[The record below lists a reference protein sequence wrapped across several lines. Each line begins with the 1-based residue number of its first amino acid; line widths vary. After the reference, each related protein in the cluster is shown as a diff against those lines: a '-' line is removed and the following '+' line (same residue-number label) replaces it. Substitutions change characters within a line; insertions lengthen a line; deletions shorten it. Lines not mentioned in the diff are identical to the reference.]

1 MLECQDG
8 SRGEHRNLLT
18 IHDGLEGGAHRDLGL
33 AARRRHRQQAVH
45 RRGGLHIAFD
55 VGDSR
60 PLVRSQFIFERIL
73 EFLLPMRIRTEG
85 VAGHGLSRRVEFQ
98 QLFRP
103 CPAWP
108 S

>member
-8 SRGEHRNLLT
+8 GRGEHRNLLT
-18 IHDGLEGGAHRDLGL
+18 INDGLEGGSHRDLGL
-33 AARRRHRQQAVH
+33 AVPDVATEQTVH

-60 PLVRSQFIFERIL
+60 TLVGSQFIFERVL

-85 VAGHGLSRRVEFQ
+85 VAGHGLSRRIEFQ
-98 QLFRP
+98 
-103 CPAWP
+103 
-108 S
+108 